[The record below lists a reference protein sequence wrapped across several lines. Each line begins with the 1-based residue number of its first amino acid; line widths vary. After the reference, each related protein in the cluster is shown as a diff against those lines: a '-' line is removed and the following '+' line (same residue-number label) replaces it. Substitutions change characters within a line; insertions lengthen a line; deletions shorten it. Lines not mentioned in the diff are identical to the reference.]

1 MLFDLRGKGRRRTV
15 RVIYAS
21 LALLMGGGLVLFG
34 IGGEVSGG
42 LFNAFENEGGQN
54 ANEIVEERLKKAE
67 EAAKTRPND
76 AAAWSELTRARFQA
90 IGGDEI
96 DQTGQYIGGGTAKA
110 RSAVEAWER
119 YLKLDKT
126 PDVNL
131 AGIVRQLYGG
141 LGEAEQA
148 VAVQEL
154 IVEQTKP
161 PDATSYKQLAFL
173 AYAAGQT
180 RKGDLS
186 GKKALELATKDE
198 RPTLKSQLDQAK
210 AAATQAAVQEAT
222 QGTTTVPTP

>member
-42 LFNAFENEGGQN
+42 LFNAFENEGQS
-54 ANEIVEERLKKAE
+54 ANELVEDRLKKAE
-67 EAAKTRPND
+67 EATRTRPSD
-76 AAAWSELTRARFQA
+76 PAAWAELTRARFQA

-96 DQTGQYIGGGTAKA
+96 DQQGQYVGGGVAKA
-110 RSAVEAWER
+110 RSALDAWER
-119 YLKLDKT
+119 YVKLDKT

-148 VAVQEL
+148 VATQEL
-154 IVEQTKP
+154 IVEQTRP

-186 GKKALELATKDE
+186 AKKALSLATKDE
-198 RPTLKSQLDQAK
+198 KATLKSQLDQAK
-210 AAATQAAVQEAT
+210 AAALQAEVQEAT
-222 QGTTTVPTP
+222 QGTTTVPAP

>member
-21 LALLMGGGLVLFG
+21 LAILMGGGLVLFG
-34 IGGEVSGG
+34 IGGDVSGG
-42 LFNAFENEGGQN
+42 LFNAFDNTGQS
-54 ANEIVEERLKKAE
+54 ANQLVEDRLKKAE
-67 EAAKTRPND
+67 EAVRTRPDD
-76 AAAWSELTRARFQA
+76 ATAWSELARARFQA

-96 DQTGQYIGGGTAKA
+96 DQTGQYVGGGVAKA
-110 RSAVEAWER
+110 RSAVDAWER
-119 YLKLDKT
+119 YVKLDKT

-161 PDATSYKQLAFL
+161 PDSTSYKQLAFL

-186 GKKALELATKDE
+186 GKRALELSTKDE

-222 QGTTTVPTP
+222 QGATTVPAP

>member
-21 LALLMGGGLVLFG
+21 LAILMGGGLVLFG
-34 IGGEVSGG
+34 IGGDVSGG
-42 LFNAFENEGGQN
+42 LFNAFDNQSQS
-54 ANEIVEERLKKAE
+54 ANDLVAGRLKKAE
-67 EAAKTRPND
+67 EAVRARPQD
-76 AAAWSELTRARFQA
+76 AAAWAELTRLRFQT
-90 IGGDEI
+90 INGNEI
-96 DQTGQYIGGGTAKA
+96 SQTGEYVGAGATKA
-110 RSAVEAWER
+110 QSALDAWQR
-119 YLKLDKT
+119 YVKLDKT

-141 LGEAEQA
+141 LGQLEKS
-148 VAVQEL
+148 VGVQEL

-161 PDATSYKQLAFL
+161 PDAQSYKQLAFL

-186 GKKALELATKDE
+186 GKKALELATKEE

-210 AAATQAAVQEAT
+210 KAALQAEVQKAT
-222 QGTTTVPTP
+222 QGAGAPPAP